1 LKIVFLGTGTSTGVP
16 VIGCKCD
23 VCLSTDHRDKRTR
36 PSVMFMKDGF
46 NLLVDA
52 STELRIQ
59 MIKADIDRIDGVLLT
74 HFHADHIFGLDDTRV
89 LTNRSGKPL
98 EIFCSSQT
106 EAEVRQAYSY
116 VFKKTQRGGGKPSFK
131 FNSLSETKKIGPF
144 NVSTFPVYHGRIII
158 SAFIIDK
165 CAYISD
171 ASYIDPK
178 YIETIKNECS
188 FAIING
194 LRMKPHKTHFTFAES
209 GFLLGYTG
217 LKGRIIH
224 ISHDKKHS
232 DIIKM
237 LPNGIEPAYDL
248 EELEFEHSA
257 EKVEQKE

>member
-23 VCLSTDHRDKRTR
+23 VCLSDDQRDKRTR

-52 STELRIQ
+52 STELRLQ
-59 MIKADIDRIDGVLLT
+59 MIKADIGKIDGVLLT

-89 LTNRSGKPL
+89 LTQRSGKPL
-98 EIFCSSQT
+98 EIYCSLQT
-106 EAEVRQAYSY
+106 EMEVRQAYSY

-131 FNSLSETKKIGPF
+131 FNNLNEIKNIGPF
-144 NVSTFPVYHGRIII
+144 NIFSFPVYHGRIII

-171 ASYIDPK
+171 ASYIDSK

-188 FAIING
+188 FAVING
-194 LRMKPHKTHFTFAES
+194 LRMRPHKTHFTFAES
-209 GFLLGYTG
+209 AFLLKYTG

-232 DIIKM
+232 EIMKM
-237 LPNGIEPAYDL
+237 LPSGIEPAYDL
-248 EELEFEHSA
+248 EEIEFDYSTENIES
-257 EKVEQKE
+257 EE